1 MTTKLGYSL
10 NSVSRLPDKDHVQF
24 CLDNRG
30 QTLAK
35 DRMIFDTQD
44 ADLFGVR
51 HNGPPSWRSVTQIC
65 SVSQKRGHH
74 PRRILLTNR
83 KGLRLRSGPT
93 KPPKSSLSP
102 ISSSNT
108 IKSRFPVTAT
118 VVSSPISKYRSF
130 KASPVVTEKSVR
142 RSSAERFW
150 HCRRLCDETAEGDV
164 HVLSG
169 YGNDS

>member
-10 NSVSRLPDKDHVQF
+10 NSISRLPDEDHVRF

-65 SVSQKRGHH
+65 SVSQKKRASSEA
-74 PRRILLTNR
+74 N
-83 KGLRLRSGPT
+83 SAN
-93 KPPKSSLSP
+93 KPERPASQVQADQASKSSLSP
-102 ISSSNT
+102 D
-108 IKSRFPVTAT
+108 TAMLAFIEDLFAGNSIDEAEGWYILFNQYPDLI
-118 VVSSPISKYRSF
+118 V
-130 KASPVVTEKSVR
+130 KANRIVR
-142 RSSAERFW
+142 RVARENT
-150 HCRRLCDETAEGDV
+150 L
-164 HVLSG
+164 
-169 YGNDS
+169 